1 MKLGLVYQDKALN
14 IVTTLTSPGH
24 QATGA
29 H

>member
-24 QATGA
+24 QVTGA
-29 H
+29 P